1 VDLTCD
7 ARMAFSI
14 KSRLPC
20 SGVGEPLMRIL
31 TFTSLFPNANRPVF
45 GLFVFQRISHLA
57 RRPGNL
63 VRVVAP
69 VPYFPSWIPSKRW
82 GLFAQIPDVEMIG
95 DLETHHPRYPLLPG
109 MLMPLHGL
117 LMFLGCF
124 LTVRRL
130 HRQIHFDCI
139 DSHYVYPDGFAAVL
153 LGKILGLP
161 VAVTARGTDINVF
174 PSFPSIRPM
183 ILWTLR
189 QAAGIIA
196 VSEALKNIMTNLGV
210 PAKNIAVI
218 PNGVDAERFGVLK
231 RAEARHKLGLPL
243 RMKIALSVGS
253 LTDVKN
259 HALLISAF
267 AKVLQVRPEIRLY
280 ILGEG
285 PLLDKLEELTRKL
298 HMEEKVFLLGS
309 RPNEELAAW
318 FNAADVSCLS
328 SSREGWP
335 NVVMESLACGTPV
348 VATRVGGV
356 PEIIVSP
363 ELGVLVEKELESL
376 AAGLQFALSKDWD
389 RNTLVQHAHARD
401 WDQVASQVEQCMDS
415 QVIGRTSGE

>member
-1 VDLTCD
+1 
-7 ARMAFSI
+7 
-14 KSRLPC
+14 
-20 SGVGEPLMRIL
+20 MRIL
-31 TFTSLFPNANRPVF
+31 TFTSLFPNAKRPVF

-82 GLFAQIPDVEMIG
+82 GIFAQIPDLEIVG

-117 LMFLGCF
+117 LMFLGSF

-139 DSHYVYPDGFAAVL
+139 DSHYVYPDGLAAIL

-174 PSFPSIRPM
+174 ASLPSIRPM

-189 QAAGIIA
+189 QAAGVIA
-196 VSEALKNIMTNLGV
+196 VSGALKDIMINLGV
-210 PAKNIAVI
+210 PAKKIVVI
-218 PNGVDAERFGVLK
+218 SNGVDVERFGLVE
-231 RAEARHKLGLPL
+231 RAEARNKLGLPL
-243 RMKIALSVGS
+243 RIKIALSVGS
-253 LTDVKN
+253 LTEVKN
-259 HALLISAF
+259 HDLLISAF
-267 AKVLQVRPEIRLY
+267 AKVSQVRPEMRLY

-285 PLLDKLEELTRKL
+285 PLLDKLKELIRKL
-298 HMEEKVFLLGS
+298 HIEEKVFLLGA
-309 RPNEELAAW
+309 RPNEELATW
-318 FNAADVSCLS
+318 FNAADVSCLC

-348 VATRVGGV
+348 VGTRVGGV

-376 AAGLQFALSKDWD
+376 AAGLQSALAKDWD
-389 RNTLVQHAHARD
+389 RSILVQHAHARD
-401 WDQVASQVEQCMDS
+401 WDQVASQVEQCIAS
-415 QVIGRTSGE
+415 HVICRTRGE